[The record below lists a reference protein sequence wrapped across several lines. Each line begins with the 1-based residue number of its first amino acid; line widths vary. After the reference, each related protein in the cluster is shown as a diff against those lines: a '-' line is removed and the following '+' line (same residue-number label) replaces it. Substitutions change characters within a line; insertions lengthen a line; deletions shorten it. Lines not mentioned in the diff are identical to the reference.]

1 MTQVEHRSPQ
11 WSTTTKALVALT
23 GFMLFAALLVRFQD
37 IIPLLVVAGIV
48 AFLVSPVVRILHQRL
63 RLPWALAANL
73 AFLLL
78 ILLLAAA
85 STATSLAVVQQVQA
99 LFLLVQRFL
108 EGLPAQLAALSQ
120 QSLVFGPWILD
131 FSQFDFAPVLERIL
145 NAVEPVLG
153 RASGLIT
160 SFATGAIE
168 SIVRL
173 IFVLAVTYFLILDQN
188 RIRAA
193 LADLSIPGYRED
205 IRRLRASLGSI
216 WHAFLRGQ
224 LAIVASTGLLTW
236 MLMTALG
243 VRFSLGLGFL
253 GGVAKFVPILGPISA
268 GLVAALVALFQPS
281 NWFGLTPFGHAVLV
295 VISVFILDQAIDYI
309 LVPRIMGTSLNLH
322 PVVILVGLFIGASLA
337 GVIGLLLSAPTMAT
351 ILLLGRYVYRKM
363 VDLSPWDPPIDE
375 LGSAERRDSR
385 LALAARRL
393 GARWLPG
400 WMGKTI
406 ERDPSQD

>member
-1 MTQVEHRSPQ
+1 VTEKEFRSPK
-11 WSTTTKALVALT
+11 WSTPTKALVALA
-23 GFMLFAALLVRFQD
+23 GFMLIAALLVRFQD
-37 IIPLLVVAGIV
+37 IIPLLIVAGII
-48 AFLVSPVVRILHQRL
+48 AFLVSPLVRILNQRL

-73 AFLLL
+73 VFLLL

-99 LFLLVQRFL
+99 LFLLIQRFL
-108 EGLPAQLAALSQ
+108 EGLPKQLAELSQ
-120 QSLVFGPWILD
+120 QRLVFGPWT
-131 FSQFDFAPVLERIL
+131 FNFAQFDLAPVLERLL

-173 IFVLAVTYFLILDQN
+173 IFILAVTYFLILDQN
-188 RIRAA
+188 RIRAT
-193 LADLSIPGYRED
+193 LAELSIPGYRED
-205 IRRLRASLGSI
+205 IRRLRLALGRI
-216 WHAFLRGQ
+216 WNAFLRGQ
-224 LAIVASTGLLTW
+224 LAVVASTGVLTW

-268 GLVAALVALFQPS
+268 GMVAAFVALFQPS
-281 NWFGLTPFGHAVLV
+281 NWFGIMPIGHAVLV

-322 PVVILVGLFIGASLA
+322 PVIILVGLLIGASLA
-337 GVIGLLLSAPTMAT
+337 GVIGLLLSAPMMAT

-375 LGSAERRDSR
+375 IGRDERRVSR
-385 LALAARRL
+385 LILAARKL
-393 GARWLPG
+393 GERWFPG
-400 WMGKTI
+400 RMGKTV
-406 ERDPSQD
+406 ESDPSQD